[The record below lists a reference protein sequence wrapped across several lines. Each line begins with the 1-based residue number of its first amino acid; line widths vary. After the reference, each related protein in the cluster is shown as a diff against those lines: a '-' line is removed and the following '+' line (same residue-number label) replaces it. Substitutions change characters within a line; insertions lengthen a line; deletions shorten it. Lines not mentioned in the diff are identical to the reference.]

1 MRLAVFTSQ
10 FPGRVNTFFARD
22 IRPLL
27 EAGIE
32 VDVFPIYPL
41 DPLLWKFVPDILGE
55 EFLPRNRVHHLD
67 LAHDLRFTNL
77 TSFPKLRT
85 FLKDTFHITGSA
97 LRFGVGPVS
106 KSTYVFLKA
115 LAWGH
120 QCSKEYDHILGYWG
134 NYAATC
140 AYVFHR
146 LMNREVPFS
155 IFLHAGT
162 DLYRTPVYMRQKLL
176 YANNIITCT
185 EFNRQFLHE
194 RYPDIFPLISDK
206 IFVHLHG
213 LDLSVLTFDP
223 ENRPQGKIL
232 AVGNFS
238 KNKGFDFLLRAACD
252 LKNCGVDAE
261 FKLVGDGAEMENL
274 KLLAKELGISEQVS
288 FPGWIK
294 PDEVQSAMRQ
304 ATILVHPSTGLG
316 DGVPNVIK
324 EAMAVGTP
332 VIASS
337 VAGIPGMLDDGR
349 CGLLVPPQN
358 VTELA
363 KAIKT
368 LLADHPLRLQFANAA
383 RGHTEKNFDL
393 WKNGQRLANRLLS
406 TTPL

>member
-22 IRPLL
+22 MRPLL

-32 VDVFPIYPL
+32 IDVFPIYPL
-41 DPLLWKFVPDILGE
+41 DPLLWKLVPDILGE
-55 EFLPRNRVHHLD
+55 EFLPRNRVHHL
-67 LAHDLRFTNL
+67 HFPYDLRNTNL
-77 TSFPKLRT
+77 TSLLKLRT
-85 FLKDTFHITGSA
+85 FLKDTFRITASA
-97 LRFGVGPVS
+97 FRFGVTPVS
-106 KSTYVFLKA
+106 KSAYVFLKA

-120 QCSKEYDHILGYWG
+120 QCSDQYDHILGYWG

-146 LMNREVPFS
+146 LMNRKVPFS

-162 DLYRTPVYMRQKLL
+162 DLYRTPVFMRQKLL
-176 YANNIITCT
+176 YADNIITCT

-213 LDLSVLTFDP
+213 LDLSALTFDP
-223 ENRPQGKIL
+223 TNRPPGKIL
-232 AVGNFS
+232 AVGNFA
-238 KNKGFDFLLRAACD
+238 KNKGFDFLLRAASE
-252 LKNCGVDAE
+252 LKHWGIDAE
-261 FKLVGDGAEMENL
+261 LELVGDGEEMGNL
-274 KLLAKELGISEQVS
+274 RMLANELGISEKVS

-294 PDEVQSAMRQ
+294 PDEVQNAMRK

-368 LLADHPLRLQFANAA
+368 LLADHSLRLQFANAA
-383 RGHTEKNFDL
+383 RGHTEKHFDL
-393 WKNGQRLANRLLS
+393 WENGQRLADRLLW
-406 TTPL
+406 TK

>member
-32 VDVFPIYPL
+32 IDIFPIYPL

-55 EFLPRNRVHHLD
+55 DFLPRNKVHHLD
-67 LAHDLRFTNL
+67 LARDLRY
-77 TSFPKLRT
+77 TSLISLPKLQT
-85 FLKDTFHITGSA
+85 FLKDTFRITASA

-106 KSTYVFLKA
+106 KSAYVFLKA
-115 LAWGH
+115 LVWSQQH
-120 QCSKEYDHILGYWG
+120 SEKYDHILGYWG
-134 NYAATC
+134 NYSATC
-140 AYVFHR
+140 AYIFQR
-146 LMNREVPFS
+146 LMNRKVPFS

-176 YANNIITCT
+176 YADNVITCT
-185 EFNRQFLHE
+185 EFNRKFLRE
-194 RYPDIFPLISDK
+194 RYSDIFPLISDK
-206 IFVHLHG
+206 IFVHQHG
-213 LDLSVLTFDP
+213 LDLSAFNFDP
-223 ENRPQGKIL
+223 MNRPEGNIL
-232 AVGNFS
+232 AVGNFG
-238 KNKGFDFLLRAACD
+238 KNKGFDFLLRAASE
-252 LKNCGVDAE
+252 LKHWGVDAE
-261 FKLVGDGAEMENL
+261 FELVGDGEEMDNL
-274 KLLAKELGISEQVS
+274 RMLANELGISEKVR

-294 PDEVQSAMRQ
+294 PDEVQSAMRK

-368 LLADHPLRLQFANAA
+368 LLADHSLRLQFAKAA
-383 RGHTEKNFDL
+383 RGHTEEEFDL
-393 WKNGQRLANRLLS
+393 WRNGQRLADLLLS
-406 TTPL
+406 TT